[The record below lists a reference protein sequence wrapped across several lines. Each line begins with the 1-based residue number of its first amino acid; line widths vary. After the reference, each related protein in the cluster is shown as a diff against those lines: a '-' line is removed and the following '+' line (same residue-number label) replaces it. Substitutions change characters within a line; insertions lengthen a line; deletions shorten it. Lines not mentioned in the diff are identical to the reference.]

1 MVLFVSYW
9 HTKRVTDQAASKKA
23 SILSILGAMLAVLL
37 GWGLWGTALGDAWVN
52 ASYDNLFRFGSPA
65 VTNQVTL
72 IQMDNAA
79 FDQFHQSRERPWDR
93 SLHARLL
100 NRLADDGCALV
111 VIDSFFSLRDPA
123 IDSDLAAA
131 MRRQRNIVLMAKQS
145 QLSHPEFAGVQPAL
159 PADLFL
165 RAAKT
170 NWGVAWLDPDL
181 DAVVRRQWPFPSPGP
196 YPSLPWTAARL
207 AGAVLSES
215 PQERWVRYYG
225 QPGKWESLSY
235 GYALSKP
242 KGYFQNRTVFIGTEP
257 ETTLPN
263 GDLDKF
269 RTPYTGWTGEASGG
283 VEILLASF
291 LNLLNHDSLIRPP
304 GWVELPVLTILGA
317 VLGGGLCRLKR
328 RIALLLAVGLFFL
341 VFLTAILLTFY
352 TKYWFPWLIV
362 AGGQIPCGLAW
373 ALVARIRRA
382 PVPTT
387 VPAMVPNLEPMPDT
401 PGYELVPP
409 PFAEGSYGKV
419 WLART
424 ADGGWRAL
432 KVVYL
437 AKFEGDATPYEREF
451 NGVQKY
457 QSISSQHPGLLRV
470 DFVSPKNDEFFYYV
484 MELGDAMV
492 PGWERSP
499 AEYQPR
505 DLGSMRAGLRGRR
518 LPVRECVNIGVKLC
532 AAVEFLHQQG
542 ITHRDIKPE
551 NVIFVNGQPKL
562 ADLGLITEIRSA
574 DRAGTL
580 VGTPGYMPPLP
591 ESPGTVAADIYALG
605 MVLYVVSTGRQPVR
619 FPEVATTLV
628 KPEEPPDFLPLNQVI
643 LKACQPSPA
652 DRHASAAQM
661 GAALLEALEK
671 MESFDQPA
679 V

>member
-1 MVLFVSYW
+1 M
-9 HTKRVTDQAASKKA
+9 
-23 SILSILGAMLAVLL
+23 GATVAVLL
-37 GWGLWGTALGDAWVN
+37 GLTLWGTPLGDAWVN
-52 ASYDNLFRFGSPA
+52 ASYDNLFRFGSPV

-79 FDQFHQSRERPWDR
+79 FDQFHQTRERPWDR
-93 SLHARLL
+93 NLHTRLL

-111 VIDSFFSLRDPA
+111 VIDSFFPSRDPA
-123 IDSDLAAA
+123 IDNDLAAA
-131 MRRQRNIVLMAKQS
+131 MQRLRNVVLMAKQS

-165 RAAKT
+165 KSAKT

-207 AGAVLSES
+207 AGATLSEV

-242 KGYFQNRTVFIGTEP
+242 KGYFHNRTVFIGTEP

-304 GWVELPVLTILGA
+304 GWVELLVLTVLGA
-317 VLGGGLCRLKR
+317 VLGGGLCWLQR
-328 RIALLLAVGLFFL
+328 RTAILLTVGLFFL

-352 TKYWFPWLIV
+352 TNYWFPWLIV

-373 ALVARIRRA
+373 TLAMRIRRA
-382 PVPTT
+382 AVPSV
-387 VPAMVPNLEPMPDT
+387 VPAAIPVAIPAVPAAAVLELEPMPET

-409 PFAEGSYGKV
+409 HFAAGSYGKV

-424 ADGGWRAL
+424 PDGGWRAL

-437 AKFEGDATPYEREF
+437 AKFAGDPAPYEREF
-451 NGVQKY
+451 KGVQKY

-470 DFVSPKNDEFFYYV
+470 DFVSPKTATFFYYV
-484 MELGDAMV
+484 MELGDSLV
-492 PGWERSP
+492 LDWEHSP
-499 AEYQPR
+499 VLYKPC
-505 DLGSMRAGLRGRR
+505 DLLSMRAGLHGRR

-532 AAVEFLHQQG
+532 AAVEFLHKQG

-551 NVIFVNGQPKL
+551 NVIFVNGEPKL

-574 DRAGTL
+574 DREGTL

-605 MVLYVVSTGRQPVR
+605 MVLYVVSTGRQTFH
-619 FPEVATTLV
+619 FPEMATTLI
-628 KPEEPPDFLPLNQVI
+628 KPEEPPDYLPLNQVI
-643 LKACQPSPA
+643 IKACQPKPA
-652 DRHASAAQM
+652 DRHATAAEM
-661 GAALLEALEK
+661 SGALLEALKK
-671 MESFDQPA
+671 MESFDPA
-679 V
+679 AV